1 MKMSK
6 FITIENVLGETV
18 DIKPIE
24 YRVARASARARV
36 DQHFLLE
43 EIGQKFLKGYNEN
56 NEELK
61 QEAKELKVKY
71 DEKEASISYLR
82 NKYNYWYCGV
92 LNLDEEE
99 QEQFDL
105 VKIFNKTE

>member
-1 MKMSK
+1 MKMTK

-18 DIKPIE
+18 NVKPIE
-24 YRVARASARARV
+24 YRVARALARARV
-36 DQHFLLE
+36 DQHFLLQE
-43 EIGQKFLKGYNEN
+43 VIQKLLKGEKEN